1 MAEVQDRTLRDVA
14 IGDTATVR
22 RLTGE
27 GALKRHIMDM
37 GITKGTSVFVRK
49 VAPLGDPIE
58 VTVRGY
64 ELSLR
69 KSEAESILV
78 GRRCRAQAPDDEG
91 RGAAALLF

>member
-37 GITKGTSVFVRK
+37 GIPKGPSVFVRK

-64 ELSLR
+64 ELSRR
-69 KSEAESILV
+69 KSEAESILI
-78 GRRCRAQAPDDEG
+78 G
-91 RGAAALLF
+91 